1 LPAGLRSL
9 ASKAIRSVS
18 PSTWADA
25 IRVAGRIFSAA
36 RNFPNA
42 GDKAQ
47 KLAGIL
53 NVNSPKDVY
62 LDLVSQWKKPAEVIV
77 DGHEPVTILT
87 DPTRQMKMSSLTEQ
101 MMFLDLVTYLP
112 DDILVKVDR
121 ASMGV
126 SLEARPPY
134 LDDHETVEFAWRLP
148 LGMKVR
154 NGKGKWILRQVLAK
168 YMPEELV
175 ERPKMGFGVPI
186 DSWLRNPLREW
197 AAALLDAGRLSREG
211 FFHPE
216 PIRKKWDEHLAGSH
230 NWQHDLWSILM
241 FQAWH
246 EANG

>member
-1 LPAGLRSL
+1 
-9 ASKAIRSVS
+9 
-18 PSTWADA
+18 
-25 IRVAGRIFSAA
+25 
-36 RNFPNA
+36 
-42 GDKAQ
+42 
-47 KLAGIL
+47 
-53 NVNSPKDVY
+53 
-62 LDLVSQWKKPAEVIV
+62 
-77 DGHEPVTILT
+77 
-87 DPTRQMKMSSLTEQ
+87 
-101 MMFLDLVTYLP
+101 
-112 DDILVKVDR
+112 
-121 ASMGV
+121 MGV